1 METSGRRILA
11 GSFPA
16 PNPDEWRALAART
29 AGAAGVE
36 GLVGC
41 TDDGVPIEP
50 LYAPLLGNAGADRSP
65 GGGWPR
71 VWEIVQPHRHPDPNR
86 AGAEAREDLDSGA
99 DAVVF
104 HLDRA
109 IGRGGERPDGVLAY
123 DRAALEKLVTAL
135 PSGGCTV
142 RFEAGE
148 WALER
153 LFDLEALRGYRRE
166 LVAADWRVL
175 ADPVDA
181 ALTGASADPS
191 TLLDAC
197 VAALGRSPVLY
208 ILADGRSW
216 YEAGASEAL
225 EIAAVLASATLWLQR
240 AEGAGIALDTILR
253 RLELVFAVDAD
264 LFLSLAKL
272 RAARLAFER
281 ILEAAGLGDRSEKVR
296 IRAETGSR
304 MLSRLDPWVNILRTT
319 VAALAAV
326 AGGADAVTV
335 QPFDRTLGP
344 ASPLARRIARNV
356 QLVLREEAGV
366 GRVRDPAAGAWYVAH
381 LTRSLA
387 EAAWKKLQ
395 AIEAA
400 GGLLAALRAGSLQAE
415 VETTRRAREARVARG
430 RDGLVG
436 VSMFPI
442 LEGKAPPEA
451 EGGFEEALAAAR
463 TVLVAQP
470 RERGTAPFRPLR
482 PFRLAEPF
490 EGLRERAEAAK
501 RRDGHRPAVPVVALG
516 RSSEL
521 HELSTQVENLLA
533 AGGFEAI
540 SVRLGGPT
548 EAGEAWRRIAGP
560 VVIAC
565 IGASEAKRTAELVDA
580 LRSAGARRIWVVGS
594 AEPLPGEVSVIGSD
608 FDLLAFLEELHER
621 LGTPKTVSGGLE

>member
-16 PNPDEWRALAART
+16 PNPEEWRALAARA
-29 AGAAGVE
+29 AGAAGLE
-36 GLVGC
+36 GLVGR
-41 TDDGVPIEP
+41 TDDGVAIEP
-50 LYAPLLGNAGADRSP
+50 LYAPALGNARADLGP
-65 GGGWPR
+65 GGGWPG
-71 VWEIVQPHRHPDPNR
+71 VWEIVQPHRHPDPIR
-86 AGAEAREDLDSGA
+86 AGQQAREDLESGA
-99 DAVVF
+99 SAVLF

-123 DRAALEKLVTAL
+123 DRAALEGLLAAL
-135 PSGGCTV
+135 PNGGYTV

-148 WALER
+148 RALDR
-153 LFDLEALRGYRRE
+153 LSDLEGLRRPGGE
-166 LVAADWRVL
+166 PDAADWRIL
-175 ADPVDA
+175 ADPVGA
-181 ALTGASADPS
+181 ALAGAADDPS
-191 TLLDAC
+191 PALDAC
-197 VAALGRSPVLY
+197 LATVGRSALLHV
-208 ILADGRSW
+208 LADGRPW
-216 YEAGASEAL
+216 YEAGASEAQ
-225 EIAAVLASATLWLQR
+225 EIAAVLASATLWLRR
-240 AEGAGIALDTILR
+240 AEAAGIALETILP

-281 ILEAAGLGDRSEKVR
+281 ILEAAGLGDRCATVK

-335 QPFDRTLGP
+335 QPFDRPLGP
-344 ASPLARRIARNV
+344 ASPLARRIARNI

-387 EAAWKKLQ
+387 EAAWTKLQ

-400 GGLLAALRAGSLQAE
+400 GGLLAALRAGTLQTE
-415 VETTRRAREARVARG
+415 VEAARRARETRVARG
-430 RDGLVG
+430 RDWLVG
-436 VSMFPI
+436 VSAFPI

-451 EGGFEEALAAAR
+451 EGGFADALAHAR
-463 TVLVAQP
+463 TVLAARP
-470 RERGTAPFRPLR
+470 TARGTAPLPSLR

-490 EGLRERAEAAK
+490 ERLRERAETA
-501 RRDGHRPAVPVVALG
+501 RRRHGRRPSVPVVALG
-516 RSSEL
+516 RNGEL
-521 HELSTQVENLLA
+521 HELSTRVENFLA

-540 SVRLGGPT
+540 SVRLRGPN
-548 EAGEAWRRIAGP
+548 EVGETWRRIGGR

-565 IGASEAKRTAELVDA
+565 IGASEAKCAAGLVDA
-580 LRSAGARRIWVVGS
+580 LRSAGAERIWVVGS
-594 AEPLPGEVSVIGSD
+594 VEPPLGEATVIGSD